1 MEIRLSICIPTRNRA
16 PVLAAAL
23 HSLTS
28 QPFFLTH
35 PDIEV
40 VVSDNAST
48 DHTAHVAAEFVARF
62 NGRVRYFRNDTD
74 LVNQNFEAALRRG
87 QGKFLKLLN
96 DTVTWKPQGLETLYE
111 LVVQH
116 ENQQPVLFMLNGCK
130 KTPQALLQ
138 LQGVDAFVQTASFY
152 MGWIG
157 AFGIWKTQLDAMPDF
172 SRCADKGLA
181 QVDVLLRLMALRPEV
196 VVCNTVCFDVQD
208 GGRKGGYALA
218 QVFGVDYLDILRS
231 HMPQL
236 SAQTFAAEKKAVLL
250 EHILAYQFH
259 PDHDFYVHPLEDVLQ
274 QTYGDEPYYLP
285 AVQAARAQW
294 MAVTEAKGQPK
305 KRSGWRASW
314 SETWTHWMLKLR
326 PRHPKYL
333 AKLWRLHNAH
343 NDTSMGAPFDFSK
356 VEVGHGSYGRLN
368 VHTWGR
374 PEERLAIGHHV
385 SIAEN
390 VQFLLGGNH
399 AHHQLSTYPFKVK
412 MLGHPNESHTK
423 GPITV
428 QDDVW
433 IGHGAMILSGVTL
446 HQGCVIGAGAVVT
459 RDVPPYAIVAG
470 NPAQVV
476 KYRFSQELVQ
486 KLLALRLADLTPE
499 AVRSR
504 PDLVSAKITL
514 ENIDNIAQG
523 LRLKGPTP

>member
-16 PVLAAAL
+16 PMLAAAL

-28 QPFFLTH
+28 QPFFLAH

-48 DHTAHVAAEFVARF
+48 DHTARVAEEFVARF
-62 NGRVRYFRNDTD
+62 DGRVRYFRNDSNVAD
-74 LVNQNFEAALRRG
+74 QNFEMALRRG

-96 DTVTWKPQGLETLYE
+96 DTVTWKEQGLETLYA

-116 ENQQPVLFMLNGCK
+116 EAQQPVLFMLNGCR
-130 KTPQALLQ
+130 KTPEPLMRLE
-138 LQGVDAFVQTASFY
+138 GVDAFVQTVSFY

-157 AFGIWKTQLDAMPDF
+157 AFGIWKDQLDAMPDF
-172 SRCADKGLA
+172 SRCAAKSLA

-196 VVCNTVCFDVQD
+196 LVCNAVCFDVQD
-208 GGRKGGYALA
+208 GGRKGGYGLA
-218 QVFGVDYLDILRS
+218 QVFGVNYLEILRG
-231 HMPQL
+231 HMPAL
-236 SAQTFAAEKKAVLL
+236 SEQTFAEEKKAVLCH
-250 EHILAYQFH
+250 HILAYQFH
-259 PDHDFYVHPLEDVLQ
+259 LDHDFYLYPLEEVLDSV
-274 QTYGDEPYYLP
+274 YGDEPYYRP
-285 AVQAARAQW
+285 AVQAARATW
-294 MAVTEAKGQPK
+294 MALTQAKGKPK
-305 KRSGWRASW
+305 KRSGWRARW
-314 SETWTHWMLKLR
+314 ADAWTRWVLKLR

-333 AKLWRLHNAH
+333 AKLWRLRNAH

-356 VEVGHGSYGRLN
+356 VDVGHGSYGRLN
-368 VHTWGR
+368 VHTWGL
-374 PEERLAIGHHV
+374 PEERLSIGHYV
-385 SIAEN
+385 SIADD

-399 AHHQLSTYPFKVK
+399 AHDHLSTYPFKVM
-412 MLGHPNESHTK
+412 MLGHPNESRTK

-486 KLLALRLADLTPE
+486 KLVALRLSDLTPE
-499 AVRSR
+499 AIRSR
-504 PDLVSAKITL
+504 PDLAAAKITL

-523 LRLKGPTP
+523 LRLKGPTS